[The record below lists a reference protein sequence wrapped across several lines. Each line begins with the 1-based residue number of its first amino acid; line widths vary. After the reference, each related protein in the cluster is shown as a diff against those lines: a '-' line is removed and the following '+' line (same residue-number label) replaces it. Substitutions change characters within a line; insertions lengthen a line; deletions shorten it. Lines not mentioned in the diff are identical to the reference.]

1 MAKHPMIIAARMFAA
16 AVGLAVVCAAAA
28 QSPAVSPKEA
38 DQAKQQA
45 AQQLSQPLNNQPVW
59 NEIRSGMKQYTSVQG
74 RETNVLVQP
83 SGQTWRA
90 LRDGQISVYG
100 GWALVVV
107 FLSILTFYWRKGTM
121 MLHAPE
127 TGRKLQRFTSWER
140 SVHWATAIS
149 FSILALSGLVI
160 LFGKGVL
167 LPLIGYTLFSW
178 LAILAK
184 NLHNFVGPLF
194 SVCILLLFFTFVRNN
209 LWHSSDWTWL
219 KHFGGL
225 ISGKEIPSGKFN
237 AGEKVWFWAGL
248 LFLGVIASASGLILD
263 FPNFNQTRQTMQIAN
278 VVHSVATIMFM
289 LLALGHIYMGTLGM
303 AGALDAMRTGYVDET
318 WAREHHEYWYNEVKS
333 GPMHAGAK
341 MTASAPRTA

>member
-1 MAKHPMIIAARMFAA
+1 MIHNTTIFAARMFAA
-16 AVGLAVVCAAAA
+16 AMGLAVVFGAAA

-45 AQQLSQPLNNQPVW
+45 AQQIAQPLNNQPVW
-59 NEIRSGMKQYTSVQG
+59 NEVRTGMPQYTSIPG
-74 RETNVLVQP
+74 RETNVLVQS

-90 LRDGQISVYG
+90 LRDGQISIYG

-107 FLSILTFYWRKGTM
+107 FLSILTFYWRRGAIE
-121 MLHAPE
+121 LHAPA
-127 TGRKLQRFTSWER
+127 TGRKIQRFTSWER

-160 LFGKGVL
+160 LFGKSVL

-194 SVCILLLFFTFVRNN
+194 CVCIVLLFFTFVRNN
-209 LWHSSDWTWL
+209 FWKSYDLTWL
-219 KHFGGL
+219 KQFGGL
-225 ISGKEIPSGKFN
+225 FSGREVPSGKFN
-237 AGEKVWFWAGL
+237 AGEKVWFWGGAL
-248 LFLGVIASASGLILD
+248 VLGVIVSASGLVLD

-289 LLALGHIYMGTLGM
+289 LAGFGHIYMGTIGM

-318 WAREHHEYWYNEVKS
+318 WAREHHEYWYNEVRI
-333 GPMHAGAK
+333 GTANAGAAMAK
-341 MTASAPRTA
+341 TVPRTA